1 MESTDKAIEAL
12 VAVRQS
18 VHEIKAK
25 LEPFLRRRQEE
36 RSATCNSA
44 IALSLGTLC
53 FMGARL
59 RGKKPD
65 DELRNQL
72 NQIRSLLKQA
82 QKQDKDKVEMRR
94 QQSKDDR
101 KNQDESKEAKQSAEG
116 GKQKSTKRLS
126 EDGHSRELL
135 KKKTKRN

>member
-18 VHEIKAK
+18 ADEIKAK

-44 IALSLGTLC
+44 IALSLGTLR

-59 RGKKPD
+59 RGKKPE
-65 DELRNQL
+65 DELRAQL
-72 NQIRSLLKQA
+72 NQMRSLLKQA
-82 QKQDKDKVEMRR
+82 QKQEKDKLETRRR
-94 QQSKDDR
+94 QCKNDRTDQAESKDVKRDVQNE
-101 KNQDESKEAKQSAEG
+101 KKKSSK
-116 GKQKSTKRLS
+116 RMS
-126 EDGHSRELL
+126 EDSKSRETL
-135 KKKTKRN
+135 KKKPRKS

>member
-18 VHEIKAK
+18 VDEIKAK
-25 LEPFLRRRQEE
+25 LEPFLRRRHDE
-36 RSATCNSA
+36 RSASCNSA

-65 DELRNQL
+65 DELRTQL
-72 NQIRSLLKQA
+72 NQMRSLLKQA
-82 QKQDKDKVEMRR
+82 QKQDKDKLETRR
-94 QQSKDDR
+94 QMTKDD
-101 KNQDESKEAKQSAEG
+101 KTNQSECREKKQSSETE
-116 GKQKSTKRLS
+116 KQKSSKRLS
-126 EDGHSRELL
+126 EDGSSKESL
-135 KKKTKRN
+135 KKKPKKR